1 MTQGNCT
8 ISPEG
13 AIHHFYNDLP
23 TKEGQAWAL
32 RVKPAA
38 FPVLVSQVHRTA
50 HAQPVFQKRRSYI
63 HCKKDTALGFDLQKR
78 FVAASGIQRVV
89 TLDTDHSPF
98 LSMPKKLAEIV
109 VEQIDG
115 FA

>member
-23 TKEGQAWAL
+23 TKEAQAWAL
-32 RVKPAA
+32 RIKPAA

-50 HAQPVFQKRRSYI
+50 HAQPVFRKRRSYI
-63 HCKKDTALGFDLQKR
+63 HCKKDTALPFDLQKR
-78 FVAASGIQRVV
+78 FVAASGIQRAI

-98 LSMPKKLAEIV
+98 LSMPKKLAEIM